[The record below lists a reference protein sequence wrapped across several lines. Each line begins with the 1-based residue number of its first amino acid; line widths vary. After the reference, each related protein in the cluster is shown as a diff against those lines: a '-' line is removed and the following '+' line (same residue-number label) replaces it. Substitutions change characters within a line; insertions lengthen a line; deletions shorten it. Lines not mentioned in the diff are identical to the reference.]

1 MPIRPSPSPPRA
13 LDRGG
18 RSGVEIRWRRV
29 RSRVSWRV
37 CGVGGSGWFLKHERV
52 CKGVQGASGY
62 RIRIYA
68 GPVSV
73 NLTVQV

>member
-1 MPIRPSPSPPRA
+1 MEIANSVATRA
-13 LDRGG
+13 FQGFG
-18 RSGVEIRWRRV
+18 
-29 RSRVSWRV
+29 V

>member
-1 MPIRPSPSPPRA
+1 VNSY
-13 LDRGG
+13 
-18 RSGVEIRWRRV
+18 VWRRACAFQGFG
-29 RSRVSWRV
+29 V

-52 CKGVQGASGY
+52 CKGIQGASGY
-62 RIRIYA
+62 GIRIYA